1 MSPNAASSC
10 CVSAVHRATH
20 ATTTAAATAATK
32 QARIAQASQSP
43 VEANAFANQS
53 PCRRD
58 SMLPPHISF
67 HCPARCSSSSSC
79 CHNCLTGGNVIGC
92 VLYSMFLHK
101 PEQLFTLSE
110 VHRLESYYGG
120 EKGRKD
126 RVNQAAP
133 RPSTPLLPP
142 RPLPRSPGN
151 HPPHPPLK
159 RHYQNQ
165 DQAASLAQEHFP

>member
-120 EKGRKD
+120 KKEGKIGLIKQPL
-126 RVNQAAP
+126 VHQPPFFPHAP
-133 RPSTPLLPP
+133 FQEVQEIILPI
-142 RPLPRSPGN
+142 LP
-151 HPPHPPLK
+151 
-159 RHYQNQ
+159 
-165 DQAASLAQEHFP
+165 